1 MSSLR
6 DQMACGSQCNN
17 SHSRLAFVHRM
28 WQGSK
33 PETGLSRTL
42 SLRCMFSNR
51 SSFLSA
57 ETWESSL
64 RSLQDAAA
72 EDPDKILASIQL
84 QTVALL

>member
-1 MSSLR
+1 MAVHSFCATAALQRSKESSAVDSDSATYECKLVA
-6 DQMACGSQCNN
+6 DDFGGEKVYC
-17 SHSRLAFVHRM
+17 
-28 WQGSK
+28 K
-33 PETGLSRTL
+33 
-42 SLRCMFSNR
+42 FSNR